1 MMMRKIFILLIV
13 PLLLSFHVKAQDDL
27 MDLLGD
33 QPKTTDYTYAT
44 FKTTRIINAQSV
56 ENPAEG
62 VLMFMIQ
69 HRFGRINTG
78 AYEFFGLDQATIRLG
93 LEYGITKRLS
103 IGVGRSS
110 YEKTFDGFL
119 KYKILRQSTGLS
131 RMPVSLSGYFS
142 TAITSLKWEDM
153 GVENRTNYFSSRVSY
168 TYQLLVAR
176 KFSNSI
182 SAQLIPSLI
191 HKNLVPNGEDKND
204 IFSVGIGGRVK
215 LTKRMSVNAEYFYTP
230 TGQISYDFNQP
241 LSIGL
246 DIETGGH
253 VFQLHFSNA
262 QAFFDRGFI
271 TETNGKWWDGDIYF
285 GFGISR
291 VFTIVKPKTMPE
303 QN

>member
-1 MMMRKIFILLIV
+1 MAKMNIR
-13 PLLLSFHVKAQDDL
+13 AQDDL
-27 MDLLGD
+27 MNLLSD
-33 QPKTTDYTYAT
+33 QPKTTDYAYAT
-44 FKTTRIINAQSV
+44 FKTTRIINAQSI

-62 VLMFMIQ
+62 VLIFMIQ

-78 AYEFFGLDQATIRLG
+78 IYEFFGLDQATTRLG

-103 IGVGRSS
+103 VGIGRSS
-110 YEKTFDGFL
+110 FEKTYDGYL
-119 KYKILRQSTGLS
+119 KYKILRQSTGA
-131 RMPVSLSGYFS
+131 RKMPFSMSYFVS
-142 TAITSLKWEDM
+142 TAINSLKWSDQ
-153 GVENRTNYFSSRVSY
+153 GVADRTNYFSSRVSY
-168 TYQLLVAR
+168 THQLLIAR

-191 HKNLVPNGEDKND
+191 HKNLVPTGEDNND
-204 IFSVGIGGRVK
+204 IFSVGVGGRVK
-215 LTKRMSVNAEYFYTP
+215 LTKRMSINAEYFYTP
-230 TGQISYDFNQP
+230 TSQISYDFNQP
-241 LSIGL
+241 LSLGV

-271 TETNGKWWDGDIYF
+271 TETNGKWTDGDIYF

-291 VFTIVKPKTMPE
+291 VFTIVKPKTIPE

>member
-13 PLLLSFHVKAQDDL
+13 PLLLSFHLKAQDDL

-176 KFSNSI
+176 KFNNSI

-191 HKNLVPNGEDKND
+191 HKNLVPTGEDKND

-230 TGQISYDFNQP
+230 TSQISYDFNQP

-291 VFTIVKPKTMPE
+291 VFTIVKPKTIPE

>member
-1 MMMRKIFILLIV
+1 MNRLFIFLTICLFI
-13 PLLLSFHVKAQDDL
+13 SATGIKAQDDL

-62 VLMFMIQ
+62 VLMFLIQ

-78 AYEFFGLDQATIRLG
+78 AYEFFGLDEAKIRLG

-110 YEKTFDGFL
+110 YKKTYDGFV
-119 KYKILRQSTGLS
+119 KYKILRQSTGLR
-131 RMPVSLSGYFS
+131 RMPVSMSYYLSA
-142 TAITSLKWEDM
+142 AITTLKWED
-153 GVENRTNYFSSRVSY
+153 ENRTNYFSSKVSY
-168 TYQLLVAR
+168 THQLLIAR
-176 KFSNSI
+176 KFSKSLSI
-182 SAQLIPSLI
+182 QLIPSFI
-191 HKNLVPNGEDKND
+191 HKNLVETVEDAND
-204 IFSVGIGGRVK
+204 IFSVGVGGRLK
-215 LTKRMSVNAEYFYTP
+215 LTQRLSVNAEYFYTP
-230 TGQISYDFNQP
+230 ESQISYEFTQP
-241 LSIGL
+241 LSVGL

-271 TETNGKWWDGDIYF
+271 TETNGNWWDGDIYF

-291 VFTIVKPKTMPE
+291 VFTIVKPKTIPE

>member
-13 PLLLSFHVKAQDDL
+13 PLLLSFHLKAQDDL

-204 IFSVGIGGRVK
+204 IFSVGVGGRVK

-291 VFTIVKPKTMPE
+291 VFTIVKPKTIPE